1 MMIERLFFSDLSK
14 EIRGKAL
21 MCVLWC
27 SLFAFLFPLSAYAS
41 SVRLKSYRMSDGT
54 VHTFKTRSAGDRRVL
69 PRTRKDWDSER
80 IYKAPVILMS
90 YSDRDFLPEH
100 DIQFY
105 KDMLG
110 KKGFNPG
117 CGQGCVADYFRDQSL
132 GKFNLEFDVVSVKTT
147 YGCKITTNSAIRE
160 AIIKAA
166 EYFDYSDSD
175 YDWDGNGEADVVIV
189 IFAGY
194 GGNQIDDLSVG
205 CYWPETDYI
214 YINDLPVEAYS
225 CSNEIWVNDASIGI
239 GTLCHELSHILGLPD
254 LYPKMGDDFSVVD
267 EWDLMD
273 GGCFSGDGWCPPN
286 FSIQERELLGWATAE
301 TLEASQYIADMPVYD
316 GSAKAYKIVNP
327 SNPNECYYIE
337 NRQWEGWDYMLPGH
351 GMLIT
356 HVNYSSSAWRSN
368 IVNGDTS
375 NRRYDYLH
383 ADGITFNE
391 YYEYYNDVVAS
402 SYGEDGRNLRLRT
415 TAYPYTNDE
424 GVESTI
430 PSLFGTTITDLTEN
444 DGLLSF
450 RFRDAADGI
459 STVSSDAEPVA
470 YFDIHGRRI
479 SEPGK
484 GVFIVKYSNG
494 ITKKIIR

>member
-1 MMIERLFFSDLSK
+1 
-14 EIRGKAL
+14 
-21 MCVLWC
+21 
-27 SLFAFLFPLSAYAS
+27 
-41 SVRLKSYRMSDGT
+41 
-54 VHTFKTRSAGDRRVL
+54 
-69 PRTRKDWDSER
+69 
-80 IYKAPVILMS
+80 
-90 YSDRDFLPEH
+90 
-100 DIQFY
+100 
-105 KDMLG
+105 
-110 KKGFNPG
+110 
-117 CGQGCVADYFRDQSL
+117 
-132 GKFNLEFDVVSVKTT
+132 
-147 YGCKITTNSAIRE
+147 
-160 AIIKAA
+160 
-166 EYFDYSDSD
+166 
-175 YDWDGNGEADVVIV
+175 
-189 IFAGY
+189 
-194 GGNQIDDLSVG
+194 
-205 CYWPETDYI
+205 
-214 YINDLPVEAYS
+214 
-225 CSNEIWVNDASIGI
+225 
-239 GTLCHELSHILGLPD
+239 
-254 LYPKMGDDFSVVD
+254 
-267 EWDLMD
+267 
-273 GGCFSGDGWCPPN
+273 
-286 FSIQERELLGWATAE
+286 
-301 TLEASQYIADMPVYD
+301 
-316 GSAKAYKIVNP
+316 
-327 SNPNECYYIE
+327 
-337 NRQWEGWDYMLPGH
+337 MLPGH

-444 DGLLSF
+444 DRLLSF

-459 STVSSDAEPVA
+459 SSVSSDAEPVA